1 MDLKAELFKKQ
12 EEARRLRRTTLQV
25 EDSGEGGVERSRA
38 VSDKVRCGEV
48 GRWSSGGLLSRLAVL
63 AMGCVAVV
71 VLVVGGVLRRGW
83 VGGACVGVAALQAH
97 AIPLHVV

>member
-48 GRWSSGGLLSRLAVL
+48 GRWSSGGLPGRWAVL
-63 AMGCVAVV
+63 GCVAVV

-83 VGGACVGVAALQAH
+83 MGGVCVGVAVLQAH